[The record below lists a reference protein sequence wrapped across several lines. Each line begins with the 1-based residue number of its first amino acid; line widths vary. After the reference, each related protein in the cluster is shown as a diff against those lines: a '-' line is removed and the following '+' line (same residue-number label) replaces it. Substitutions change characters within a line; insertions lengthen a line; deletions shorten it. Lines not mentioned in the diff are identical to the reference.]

1 MTVLTWIEQRT
12 GLVSQTVD
20 FLTEDVPGGASY
32 WYAFGSATIFAMILQ
47 IVTGI
52 FLTFYY
58 APSTTSAWE
67 STNYI
72 YHNVPFGSFVISLH
86 FWGATAMIAL
96 LFMHMLQVLLWGA
109 YKAPRELS
117 WVVGILLLVITLVLG
132 LTGYLLPWD
141 MNAYFA
147 SQVAINI
154 AASVPVVGNATQQFL
169 TGGPGIGT
177 LTINRFFG
185 LHVWLMPAA
194 LILLTAAHLTIF
206 RHNGSAGPP
215 VDRDLR
221 KLSQGRFWPNQ
232 MFMDAA
238 ASLAVF
244 AIIVLLSIL
253 SPAPLDAKADPT
265 QKFIAYPAWYF
276 LALYGLL
283 RIAGTLP
290 PNITPIA
297 NLLATVLIPGGLVT
311 LLIVLPFIDRNPS
324 RLLSRRP
331 WVLGLTAVS
340 IVFAVGLSIYSQL
353 AIQQEQAASGEGGAS
368 ASAAVATNTLGT
380 GTSAGAASTVAG
392 TSTGTGGT
400 RGAAGGTSGTHV
412 AAGGAGAAKGQTVY
426 AANCA
431 ACHQAN
437 GQGQAGVFPPLAGSE
452 YVTGDTKR
460 LGHIVLYGLGGKIQV
475 KGSSYNGQMPAWKS
489 QLSNTDIANVLTYIR
504 STWGNKAAAYPQAQ
518 LAGIKK

>member
-1 MTVLTWIEQRT
+1 MSVLTWIEQRT
-12 GLVSQTVD
+12 GLVSQTAE

-58 APSTTSAWE
+58 APSTSSAWE

-72 YHNVPFGSFVISLH
+72 YKNVPFGSFVISLH

-117 WVVGILLLVITLVLG
+117 WVVGILLLVVTLVLG

-154 AASVPVVGNATQQFL
+154 AASVPIVGNATQQFL

-194 LILLTAAHLTIF
+194 LIALVGAHLTIF

-215 VDRDLR
+215 VDHDLK
-221 KLSQGRFWPNQ
+221 KLPQGRFWPNQ
-232 MFMDAA
+232 MFMDAV
-238 ASLAVF
+238 ASFAVF
-244 AIIVLLSIL
+244 AIIVALAIF

-265 QKFIAYPAWYF
+265 QNFIAYPAWYF

-283 RIAGTLP
+283 RIAGSLP
-290 PNITPIA
+290 ANITPIA
-297 NLLATVLIPGGLVT
+297 NLLATVVIPGGLVT

-324 RLLSRRP
+324 RMLSRRP
-331 WVLGLTAVS
+331 WILGLTALS
-340 IVFAVGLSIYSQL
+340 LVFAIGLSIYSQL
-353 AIQQEQAASGEGGAS
+353 AIQQEQADVSGGGSTAS
-368 ASAAVATNTLGT
+368 ASVATASLGT
-380 GTSAGAASTVAG
+380 GASAGAASTVGQSPAG
-392 TSTGTGGT
+392 GA
-400 RGAAGGTSGTHV
+400 AAGG
-412 AAGGAGAAKGQTVY
+412 GAAKGQTIY
-426 AANCA
+426 TANCA
-431 ACHQAN
+431 GCHQAN
-437 GQGQAGVFPPLAGSE
+437 GAGQAGVFPPLGGSD

-460 LGHIVLYGLGGKIQV
+460 LGHILLYGLNGKIAV
-475 KGSSYNGQMPAWKS
+475 KGVDYNGQMPAWKG
-489 QLSNTDIANVLTYIR
+489 QLSNADIANVLTYIR
-504 STWGNKAAAYPQAQ
+504 SSWGNKAAAYPEAE
-518 LAGIKK
+518 LAGITK